1 MSWTSAFLSITATR
15 TDRIVT
21 SLTAVLLFTAGY
33 IAGFWTAE
41 TRKEVPIVFESSGS
55 GGDDILSAADLQRM
69 AEPAPSP
76 VAEAATEETRAA
88 AATPKA
94 TQSPAKGEGSGEIV
108 ASVNG
113 TKYYFAD
120 CAEVNRI
127 KEENRVGFRTVA
139 EARDAG
145 YEPSA
150 CVQRRGGE

>member
-21 SLTAVLLFTAGY
+21 ALTAVLLFTAGY
-33 IAGFWTAE
+33 ITGFWTAE
-41 TRKEVPIVFESSGS
+41 TRQEVPIVFESSGG

-69 AEPAPSP
+69 AEPSPSP
-76 VAEAATEETRAA
+76 VADATEETRAA
-88 AATPKA
+88 AATPQKPA
-94 TQSPAKGEGSGEIV
+94 PAKGEGSGEIV

-127 KEENRVGFRTVA
+127 KEENRVGFATVA